1 MLDTFSKW
9 SLQDLL
15 TVWMCGIKEFEES
28 RMTPLILA
36 CSLKLSFNNDVP
48 DVLLPQPAYPHS

>member
-1 MLDTFSKW
+1 MVWTRVGPAEVFRSSQTLDTLSKW

-28 RMTPLILA
+28 RMTPLVLA
-36 CSLKLSFNNDVP
+36 
-48 DVLLPQPAYPHS
+48 